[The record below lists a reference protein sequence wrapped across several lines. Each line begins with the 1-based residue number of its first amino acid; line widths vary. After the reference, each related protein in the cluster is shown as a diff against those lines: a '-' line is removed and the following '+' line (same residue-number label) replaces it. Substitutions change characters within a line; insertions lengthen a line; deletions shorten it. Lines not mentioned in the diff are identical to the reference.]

1 LNNFIEGDI
10 IMAIGGKAITR
21 PDPYDA
27 VYRSVALS
35 RTESAQVTEQVL
47 KEITDCIARGEALKL
62 SSFGTFT
69 VRKKGQRLG
78 RNPKTGIEVLI
89 EPRRAVTFKASAVM
103 RKQVNVK
110 LVRRDG
116 PSPAAE
122 ASDVS
127 LAVI

>member
-1 LNNFIEGDI
+1 
-10 IMAIGGKAITR
+10 MAIGGKAITR
-21 PDPYDA
+21 PDLYDA
-27 VYRSVALS
+27 VYRSVGLS
-35 RTESAQVTEQVL
+35 RTESAQVTEQIL
-47 KEITDCIARGEALKL
+47 KEITDCIAHGEALKL

-69 VRKKGQRLG
+69 VRKKGPRLG

-103 RKQVNVK
+103 RKQVNIRP
-110 LVRRDG
+110 VRRD
-116 PSPAAE
+116 PSPAVE